1 MQVVDALSLIY
12 QHDMNHRTARGKGGH
27 RRARLPFLYPSG
39 QMVHLEFG
47 QDRLTES
54 QPLKTFELA
63 QRGIEVA
70 FKARLVAEQVIEL

>member
-1 MQVVDALSLIY
+1 
-12 QHDMNHRTARGKGGH
+12 
-27 RRARLPFLYPSG
+27 
-39 QMVHLEFG
+39 MVHLEFG

>member
-1 MQVVDALSLIY
+1 VVDALSLIY
-12 QHDMNHRTARGKGGH
+12 QHDMNHRTARGRG
-27 RRARLPFLYPSG
+27 ATAAPAFPSLYPSG